1 MKDLQKYFTI
11 KIKGHVFV
19 PTIDERNYTYRVNY
33 DIENTIIDFK
43 YPVVL
48 NLCISYPIIKDEYT
62 KEGWKGIKDGIKEN
76 LIITIKRH
84 EVALKR
90 KELFGV
96 WNH

>member
-1 MKDLQKYFTI
+1 MILKM
-11 KIKGHVFV
+11 
-19 PTIDERNYTYRVNY
+19 
-33 DIENTIIDFK
+33 NT
-43 YPVVL
+43 L
-48 NLCISYPIIKDEYT
+48 RR
-62 KEGWKGIKDGIKEN
+62 DGIKEN

>member
-11 KIKGHVFV
+11 KIKGHVIV
-19 PTIDERNYTYRVNY
+19 PTIEERNYTYR
-33 DIENTIIDFK
+33 IE
-43 YPVVL
+43 YPVAL

-62 KEGWKGIKDGIKEN
+62 KEGWKVIKDGIKEN

-90 KELFGV
+90 NELFGV